1 MKKLK
6 QGCDLDTC
14 FLCKRCMPEWLPAV
28 NANRE
33 HISYK
38 KGAVLFKEGDPV
50 TGIYFVYSGTV
61 KVHKKWGDE
70 KELIIRFAKA
80 GDIVGHR
87 GLGDDQHYPVTATA
101 LEPVTICFISLDFF
115 KASLKVNHQ
124 LLYDLMLFY
133 ASELQSSEKQMRNL
147 AHMPVKGRVANALLL
162 LQEKFGITPEGN
174 IGLSLSRQ
182 DLAAYAGTTYETVFR
197 LLTEL
202 SGENIIQHTGRDIRI
217 LDAAQL
223 AGFTQAAIS

>member
-1 MKKLK
+1 MK

-14 FLCKRCMPEWLPAV
+14 FLCKRCLPEWLPAV
-28 NANRE
+28 EAGRE
-33 HISYK
+33 HRSYK
-38 KGAVLFKEGDPV
+38 KGAILFREGDPV
-50 TGIYFVYSGTV
+50 HGIYFVYSGTV
-61 KVHKKWGDE
+61 KVHKQWGHE
-70 KELIIRFAKA
+70 KELIVRFATA
-80 GDIVGHR
+80 GDIMGHR
-87 GLGDDQHYPVTATA
+87 GIGNEQFYPITATA
-101 LEPVTICFISLDFF
+101 LDTVSVCFMSLDFL

-133 ASELQSSEKQMRNL
+133 AAELQSSEKQMRNL

-162 LQEKFGITPEGN
+162 LQEKFGITEEGH

-202 SGENIIQHTGRDIRI
+202 TGEGIIQHAGRDIKI
-217 LDAAQL
+217 LDAGRL
-223 AGFTQAAIS
+223 AGFTLA